1 MEMKAVKS
9 MAVLLLVSIISLV
22 LLTSCRPGSGQ
33 SDSADRVIG
42 SSSSVLR
49 IISGSENAELEP
61 ILEKFAEQEGIEIQ
75 MSYQG
80 SLDIMRLLRYPVQ
93 FRRQRLYRF
102 SLCPSGQSGG
112 DHLGRSAERGA
123 ENTDEGTAFWCGSFF
138 RKFRL
143 AQGYV
148 SGRKL

>member
-80 SLDIMRLLRYPVQ
+80 SLDIMRLLEGEEIDYDAVWPASSIW
-93 FRRQRLYRF
+93 LTMGGYKT
-102 SLCPSGQSGG
+102 SGATYGICFHFSGG
-112 DHLGRSAERGA
+112 FRHTEKSCRG
-123 ENTDEGTAFWCGSFF
+123 TGICGP
-138 RKFRL
+138 
-143 AQGYV
+143 
-148 SGRKL
+148 